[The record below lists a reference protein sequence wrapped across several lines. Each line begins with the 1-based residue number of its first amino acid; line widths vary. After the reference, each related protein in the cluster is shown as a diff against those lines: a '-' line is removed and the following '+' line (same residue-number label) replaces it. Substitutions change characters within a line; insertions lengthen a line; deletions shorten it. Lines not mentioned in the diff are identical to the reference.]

1 MSLTNTQHTSTDPA
15 ATRAL
20 GHDGRAG
27 RRRVS
32 NGSPTQVL
40 RSVTA
45 ALLAAARE
53 VDEAS
58 TARDLQAAGRFLHH
72 CDPSKWCDPD
82 ALSNVIAADQIAAAI
97 ITRRRRSTLSS
108 GAAAHVRTAENLF
121 RHW

>member
-58 TARDLQAAGRFLHH
+58 TARDPPGSRPIPPPL
-72 CDPSKWCDPD
+72 
-82 ALSNVIAADQIAAAI
+82 
-97 ITRRRRSTLSS
+97 RSQQ
-108 GAAAHVRTAENLF
+108 VV
-121 RHW
+121 